1 MKIGKIL
8 AMAAVATV
16 FASCSNEE
24 ELANVGKSESNAIRF
39 AGISGLSDTR
49 TTPIGTHNLTST
61 NFDVMAFMSS
71 DNALF
76 MGGKHVTGASDHGV
90 KIVYKTSAWD
100 YDDPD
105 KVAYWPTSG
114 DVDFYA
120 VSPAMTDDLFH
131 HGFAYDMTSAAKTI
145 TYATVDEYNSE
156 GTNHDVMYAVT
167 KDRNKENNGTMP
179 VQMNFKHI
187 LSQVVFK
194 AKTTSS
200 ILEVDV
206 ENVKIHNFVHSGKFT
221 LPAGEPA
228 MSDWKPSPAAKGAY
242 TVKLN
247 AANVKT
253 NNAVV
258 NLSDMNSPMML
269 IPQKLTKW
277 STYSAGAAVSKLEA
291 DNAIECYLEI
301 SMKLKQNVSARLL
314 NIKRYMFHS
323 TMPQDGNRASVTSTP
338 LFSEVVMTTMESRS
352 FRQLRLMLQQRI
364 GQTPALVLMLMLIS
378 NKRRRQSIKKG
389 LCRN

>member
-1 MKIGKIL
+1 MKFGKIL
-8 AMAAVATV
+8 AVAVVATV

-76 MGGKHVTGASDHGV
+76 MGGKHVSGASDHGV

-120 VSPAMTDDLFH
+120 VSPAITDDLVLQ
-131 HGFAYDMTSAAKTI
+131 GFAYDMTSAAKTI
-145 TYATVDEYNSE
+145 SYTTVDEYNSK

-167 KDRNKENNGTMP
+167 KGRNKKNNGTMP

-206 ENVKIHNFVHSGKFT
+206 ENVKIHNFVLSGKFT
-221 LPAGEPA
+221 LPAREPA
-228 MSDWKPSPAAKGAY
+228 MSDWTSPVAAGAY

-253 NNAVV
+253 KNAVV
-258 NLSDMNSPMML
+258 ELSDMNSPLIM

-277 STYSAGAAVSKLEA
+277 STYSAGTAVSIHEA
-291 DNAIECYLEI
+291 DNAIESYLEI
-301 SMKLKQNVSARLL
+301 SMKLKQNDSYLIGSAAEYKTVYVPFDNATGWEPGKRYIYTLIFGGGYDDQGEPIL
-314 NIKRYMFHS
+314 SPIKFEAATTNWVDAAGTDVNIK
-323 TMPQDGNRASVTSTP
+323 
-338 LFSEVVMTTMESRS
+338 
-352 FRQLRLMLQQRI
+352 
-364 GQTPALVLMLMLIS
+364 
-378 NKRRRQSIKKG
+378 
-389 LCRN
+389 

>member
-8 AMAAVATV
+8 AVAAVATV

-49 TTPIGTHNLTST
+49 TTPIDTQNLTST

-76 MGGKHVTGASDHGV
+76 MGGKHVSGLSDHGV

-105 KVAYWPTSG
+105 KVAYWPTAG

-120 VSPAMTDDLFH
+120 VSPAITDDLVQRS
-131 HGFAYDMTSAAKTI
+131 FAYDMTSDAKTI
-145 TYATVDEYNSE
+145 TYATVDEYNST

-167 KDRNKENNGTMP
+167 KGRNKGNNGKTP

-206 ENVKIHNFVHSGKFT
+206 ESVKIHNFVHGGTFT

-228 MSDWKPSPAAKGAY
+228 MSNWSLSPVAEGAY

-253 NNAVV
+253 NNAAV
-258 NLSDMNSPMML
+258 NLSDMDSPLMM

-277 STYSAGAAVSKLEA
+277 STYSAGTAVPKIEA
-291 DNAIECYLEI
+291 DGKKECYLEI
-301 SMKLKQNVSARLL
+301 SMKLKQNDSYLIGSATGYKTVYVPFD
-314 NIKRYMFHS
+314 NATGWEPGKRYIYTLIFGGGYDDHGEPILS
-323 TMPQDGNRASVTSTP
+323 PITFNAATADWVDASAGADVNVN
-338 LFSEVVMTTMESRS
+338 F
-352 FRQLRLMLQQRI
+352 
-364 GQTPALVLMLMLIS
+364 
-378 NKRRRQSIKKG
+378 
-389 LCRN
+389 

>member
-1 MKIGKIL
+1 MKFGKIL
-8 AMAAVATV
+8 AVAVVATV

-49 TTPIGTHNLTST
+49 ATPINTANLTTT
-61 NFDVMAFMSS
+61 NFEVMAFMSAG
-71 DNALF
+71 NALF
-76 MGGKHVTGASDHGV
+76 MGGKHELGHSDQGV

-105 KVAYWPTSG
+105 KVAYWPTAG

-120 VSPAMTDDLFH
+120 VSPAITDDLVRQ
-131 HGFAYDMTSAAKTI
+131 GFAYDMTSTAKTI
-145 TYATVDEYNSE
+145 SYTTVDEYNSK

-167 KDRNKENNGTMP
+167 KGRNKENNGTMP

-206 ENVKIHNFVHSGKFT
+206 ENVKIHNFVLSGKFT
-221 LPAGEPA
+221 LPAREPA
-228 MSDWKPSPAAKGAY
+228 MSDWKLSPAAKGAY

-253 NNAVV
+253 KNAVV
-258 NLSDMNSPMML
+258 ELSDMNSPLIM
-269 IPQKLTKW
+269 IPQMLTKW
-277 STYSAGAAVSKLEA
+277 STSTGAAVSIHEA
-291 DNAIECYLEI
+291 DNAIESYLEI
-301 SMKLKQNVSARLL
+301 SMKLKQNDSYLIGSAAEYKTVYVPFD
-314 NIKRYMFHS
+314 NATGWEPGKRYIYTLIFGGGYDDQGEPILS
-323 TMPQDGNRASVTSTP
+323 PITFNAATADWVDASAGADVN
-338 LFSEVVMTTMESRS
+338 F
-352 FRQLRLMLQQRI
+352 
-364 GQTPALVLMLMLIS
+364 
-378 NKRRRQSIKKG
+378 
-389 LCRN
+389 

>member
-1 MKIGKIL
+1 MKFGKIL
-8 AMAAVATV
+8 AVAVVATV

-76 MGGKHVTGASDHGV
+76 MGGKHVPGASDHGV

-120 VSPAMTDDLFH
+120 VSPAITDDLVYQQ
-131 HGFAYDMTSAAKTI
+131 GFAYDMTSAAKTI
-145 TYATVDEYNSE
+145 SYTTVDEYDSE

-167 KDRNKENNGTMP
+167 KGCNKENNGTKP

-206 ENVKIHNFVHSGKFT
+206 ENVKIHNFVLSGKFT

-228 MSDWKPSPAAKGAY
+228 MSDWKLSPAAKGAY

-253 NNAVV
+253 KNAVV
-258 NLSDMNSPMML
+258 ELSDMNSPLIM

-277 STYSAGAAVSKLEA
+277 STSTGAAVSIHEA
-291 DNAIECYLEI
+291 ENAKECYLEI
-301 SMKLKQNVSARLL
+301 SMKLKQNDSYLIGSAAEYKTVYVPFD
-314 NIKRYMFHS
+314 NATGWEPGKRYIYTLIFGGGYDDQGEPILS
-323 TMPQDGNRASVTSTP
+323 PITFNAATADWVDASAGADVN
-338 LFSEVVMTTMESRS
+338 F
-352 FRQLRLMLQQRI
+352 
-364 GQTPALVLMLMLIS
+364 
-378 NKRRRQSIKKG
+378 
-389 LCRN
+389 

>member
-1 MKIGKIL
+1 MKFGKIL
-8 AMAAVATV
+8 AVAVVATV

-76 MGGKHVTGASDHGV
+76 MGGKHEAGHSDQGV
-90 KIVYKTSAWD
+90 KIVYKTSAWN
-100 YDDPD
+100 YEDPD

-120 VSPAMTDDLFH
+120 VSPAITNDLVLNHYF
-131 HGFAYDMTSAAKTI
+131 GYDMTSAAKTI
-145 TYATVDEYNSE
+145 SYTTVDEYDSK

-167 KDRNKENNGTMP
+167 KGRNKKNNGTMP

-228 MSDWKPSPAAKGAY
+228 MSDWKLSPAAKGAY

-253 NNAVV
+253 KNAVV
-258 NLSDMNSPMML
+258 NLSDMNSPLML

-277 STYSAGAAVSKLEA
+277 STYSAGRAVSILEA
-291 DNAIECYLEI
+291 GKAKECYLEI
-301 SMKLKQNVSARLL
+301 SMKLKQNDSYLIGSAAEYKTVYVPFD
-314 NIKRYMFHS
+314 NPTGWEPGKRYIYTLIFGGGYDDQGEPILS
-323 TMPQDGNRASVTSTP
+323 PITFNAATADWVDASAGADVN
-338 LFSEVVMTTMESRS
+338 F
-352 FRQLRLMLQQRI
+352 
-364 GQTPALVLMLMLIS
+364 
-378 NKRRRQSIKKG
+378 
-389 LCRN
+389 

>member
-8 AMAAVATV
+8 AVAAVATV

-49 TTPIGTHNLTST
+49 TTPIGTTNLTT
-61 NFDVMAFMSS
+61 TDFDVMAFMSS

-76 MGGKHVTGASDHGV
+76 MGGKHESGVSDHGV

-100 YDDPD
+100 YADPD
-105 KVAYWPTSG
+105 QMAYWPTEG

-120 VSPAMTDDLFH
+120 VSPAISNDLVLDN
-131 HGFAYDMTSAAKTI
+131 GFAYDMTSVAKTI
-145 TYATVDEYNSE
+145 SYRMVDEYNTT
-156 GTNHDVMYAVT
+156 GTNHDVMYAVA
-167 KDRNKENNGTMP
+167 KGRNKVNNGTNA

-194 AKTTSS
+194 AKTASS

-206 ENVKIHNFVHSGKFT
+206 ENVKIHNFVQSGVFT

-228 MSDWKPSPAAKGAY
+228 EKEPTMSNWSTSPDEAVFTA

-258 NLSDMNSPMML
+258 ELSDMNSPLMM
-269 IPQKLTKW
+269 IPQQLKKW
-277 STYSAGAAVSKLEA
+277 STYSAGAAVSKHVA
-291 DNAIECYLEI
+291 DTKKECYLEI
-301 SMKLKQNVSARLL
+301 SMKLKQNDSYLIGSATEYKTVYVPFDNGKGWEPGKRYIYTLIFGGGYDDQGEPIL
-314 NIKRYMFHS
+314 SPITFDAATTNWVDAAGTDVNIK
-323 TMPQDGNRASVTSTP
+323 
-338 LFSEVVMTTMESRS
+338 
-352 FRQLRLMLQQRI
+352 
-364 GQTPALVLMLMLIS
+364 
-378 NKRRRQSIKKG
+378 
-389 LCRN
+389 

>member
-1 MKIGKIL
+1 MKFGKIL
-8 AMAAVATV
+8 AVAVVATV

-49 TTPIGTHNLTST
+49 TTPIDIHNLTST

-76 MGGKHVTGASDHGV
+76 MGGKHVSGVSDHGV
-90 KIVYKTSAWD
+90 KIVHKTSAWD
-100 YDDPD
+100 YDDLD

-120 VSPAMTDDLFH
+120 VSPAITDDLVLQ
-131 HGFAYDMTSAAKTI
+131 GFAYDMTSAAKTI
-145 TYATVDEYNSE
+145 SYSTVDEYNSK

-167 KDRNKENNGTMP
+167 KGRNKKNNGTMP

-206 ENVKIHNFVHSGKFT
+206 ENVKIHNFVHSGTFT

-228 MSDWKPSPAAKGAY
+228 MSDWKLSPAAKGAY

-253 NNAVV
+253 KNAVV
-258 NLSDMNSPMML
+258 NLSDMNSPLML

-277 STYSAGAAVSKLEA
+277 STYSAVTAVSILEA
-291 DNAIECYLEI
+291 DKAKECYLEI
-301 SMKLKQNVSARLL
+301 SMKLKQNDSYLIGSAAEYKTVYVPFD
-314 NIKRYMFHS
+314 NATGWEPGKRYIYTLIFGGGYDDQGEPILS
-323 TMPQDGNRASVTSTP
+323 PITFDAATADWADASADVN
-338 LFSEVVMTTMESRS
+338 F
-352 FRQLRLMLQQRI
+352 
-364 GQTPALVLMLMLIS
+364 
-378 NKRRRQSIKKG
+378 
-389 LCRN
+389 

>member
-8 AMAAVATV
+8 AVAAVATV

-76 MGGKHVTGASDHGV
+76 MGGKHVSGASDHGV
-90 KIVYKTSAWD
+90 KIVYNTSAWD
-100 YDDPD
+100 YDDKD

-145 TYATVDEYNSE
+145 SYTTVDEYNSP

-167 KDRNKENNGTMP
+167 KGRNKENNGTMP

-206 ENVKIHNFVHSGKFT
+206 KSVKINNFVHGGTFT
-221 LPAGEPA
+221 LPAGEGEPA
-228 MSDWKPSPAAKGAY
+228 MSNWSLSPAAKGAY

-291 DNAIECYLEI
+291 DNAKECYLEI
-301 SMKLKQNVSARLL
+301 SMKLKQNDSYLIGSATEYKTVYVPFD
-314 NIKRYMFHS
+314 NATGWEPGKRYIYTLIFGGGYDDQGEPILS
-323 TMPQDGNRASVTSTP
+323 PITFDAATVDWADASADVDVK
-338 LFSEVVMTTMESRS
+338 F
-352 FRQLRLMLQQRI
+352 
-364 GQTPALVLMLMLIS
+364 
-378 NKRRRQSIKKG
+378 
-389 LCRN
+389 

>member
-1 MKIGKIL
+1 MKFGKIL
-8 AMAAVATV
+8 AVAVVATV

-76 MGGKHVTGASDHGV
+76 MGGKHEAGHSDQGV

-100 YDDPD
+100 YDDKD
-105 KVAYWPTSG
+105 KMAYWPTVG

-120 VSPAMTDDLFH
+120 VSPAITDDLVLQ
-131 HGFAYDMTSAAKTI
+131 GFVYDMTSAAKTI
-145 TYATVDEYNSE
+145 SYSTVDEYNSK

-167 KDRNKENNGTMP
+167 KGRNKKNNGTMP

-206 ENVKIHNFVHSGKFT
+206 ENVKIHNFVLSGTFT

-228 MSDWKPSPAAKGAY
+228 MSDWKLSPAAKGAY

-253 NNAVV
+253 KNAVV
-258 NLSDMNSPMML
+258 NLSDMNSPLML

-277 STYSAGAAVSKLEA
+277 STYSAGTAVSILEA
-291 DNAIECYLEI
+291 DKAKECYLEI
-301 SMKLKQNVSARLL
+301 SMKLKQNDSYLIGSATEYKTVYVPFD
-314 NIKRYMFHS
+314 NATGWEPGKRYIY
-323 TMPQDGNRASVTSTP
+323 T
-338 LFSEVVMTTMESRS
+338 
-352 FRQLRLMLQQRI
+352 
-364 GQTPALVLMLMLIS
+364 LIFGGGYDDHGKPILS
-378 NKRRRQSIKKG
+378 PITFDAATVDWADANAG
-389 LCRN
+389 ADVNVNF

>member
-8 AMAAVATV
+8 AVAAVATV

-49 TTPIGTHNLTST
+49 TTPIGTTNLTST

-71 DNALF
+71 DNTLF
-76 MGGKHVTGASDHGV
+76 MGGKHVTGVSDHGV
-90 KIVYKTSAWD
+90 KIVYNTSAWD
-100 YDDPD
+100 YADKD
-105 KVAYWPTSG
+105 KVAYWPTAG

-120 VSPAMTDDLFH
+120 VSPAITDDLVLQ
-131 HGFAYDMTSAAKTI
+131 GFAYDMTSAAKTI
-145 TYATVDEYNSE
+145 SYITVDEYNST

-167 KDRNKENNGTMP
+167 KGRNKENNGTMP

-206 ENVKIHNFVHSGKFT
+206 KSVKIHNFVHSGTFT
-221 LPAGEPA
+221 LPEGEPA
-228 MSDWKPSPAAKGAY
+228 MSNWSLSPVAEGAY
-242 TVKLN
+242 TVKL

-253 NNAVV
+253 SNAVV
-258 NLSDMNSPMML
+258 NLSDMNSPLMM

-277 STYSAGAAVSKLEA
+277 RTYSAGTAVSKLEA
-291 DNAIECYLEI
+291 NNAKECYLEI
-301 SMKLKQNVSARLL
+301 LMKLKQNDSYLIGSAAEYKTVYVPFD
-314 NIKRYMFHS
+314 NATGWEPGKRYIYTLIFGGGYDDQGEPILS
-323 TMPQDGNRASVTSTP
+323 PITFNAA
-338 LFSEVVMTTMESRS
+338 TTDWVDATGADVN
-352 FRQLRLMLQQRI
+352 L
-364 GQTPALVLMLMLIS
+364 
-378 NKRRRQSIKKG
+378 
-389 LCRN
+389 

>member
-8 AMAAVATV
+8 AVAAVATV

-49 TTPIGTHNLTST
+49 TTPIGTTNLTTT
-61 NFDVMAFMSS
+61 NFDVMAFMSA

-76 MGGKHVTGASDHGV
+76 MGGKHEAGHSDHGV

-100 YDDPD
+100 YADPD
-105 KVAYWPTSG
+105 QMAYWPTAG

-120 VSPAMTDDLFH
+120 VSPAMTDKLIYQ
-131 HGFAYDMTSAAKTI
+131 GFAYDMTSTLKTI
-145 TYATVDEYNSE
+145 TYATVDEYNTTSRE
-156 GTNHDVMYAVT
+156 TKTNHDVMYAVA
-167 KDRNKENNGTMP
+167 KGRNKANNGTSP
-179 VQMNFKHI
+179 VQMKFKHI

-206 ENVKIHNFVHSGKFT
+206 QSVKIHNFAVGGKFT
-221 LPAGEPA
+221 LPEEDPK
-228 MSDWKPSPAAKGAY
+228 MSDWTLSPLMGAY

-253 NNAVV
+253 NDAVV
-258 NLSDMNSPMML
+258 DLSDMNSPMMM
-269 IPQKLTKW
+269 IPQQLTKW
-277 STYSAGAAVSKLEA
+277 STYSAGTAVPKHEA
-291 DNAIECYLEI
+291 DTKKECYLEI
-301 SMKLKQNVSARLL
+301 SMKLKQNDSYLIGSAAEYKTVYVPFDNATGWEPGKRYIYTLIFGGGYDDQGEPIL
-314 NIKRYMFHS
+314 SPITFNAATADWVDAAGTDVNIK
-323 TMPQDGNRASVTSTP
+323 
-338 LFSEVVMTTMESRS
+338 
-352 FRQLRLMLQQRI
+352 
-364 GQTPALVLMLMLIS
+364 
-378 NKRRRQSIKKG
+378 
-389 LCRN
+389 

>member
-8 AMAAVATV
+8 AVAAVATV

-39 AGISGLSDTR
+39 AGVSGLSDTR

-76 MGGKHVTGASDHGV
+76 MGGKHELGHSDQGV
-90 KIVYKTSAWD
+90 KIVYNTSAWD
-100 YDDPD
+100 YAD
-105 KVAYWPTSG
+105 KDQQAYWPTAG

-120 VSPAMTDDLFH
+120 VSPAMMNDLIPYF
-131 HGFAYDMTSAAKTI
+131 GYDMTSAAKTI
-145 TYATVDEYNSE
+145 IYTTFDEYGSSRSTIANQ
-156 GTNHDVMYAVT
+156 DVMYAVA
-167 KDRNKENNGTMP
+167 KGRNKVNNGATA

-206 ENVKIHNFVHSGKFT
+206 ENVKIHNFVHGGTFT
-221 LPAGEPA
+221 LPEGEPA
-228 MSDWKPSPAAKGAY
+228 MSDWSPSPVAEGAY

-277 STYSAGAAVSKLEA
+277 STYSAGTAVSKRDA
-291 DNAIECYLEI
+291 DIKKECYLEI
-301 SMKLKQNVSARLL
+301 LMKLKQNDSYLIGSAAAYTTVYVPFD
-314 NIKRYMFHS
+314 NATGWEPGKRYIYTLIFGGGYDDQGEPILS
-323 TMPQDGNRASVTSTP
+323 PITFDAATVDWADASADVDVK
-338 LFSEVVMTTMESRS
+338 F
-352 FRQLRLMLQQRI
+352 
-364 GQTPALVLMLMLIS
+364 
-378 NKRRRQSIKKG
+378 
-389 LCRN
+389 

>member
-1 MKIGKIL
+1 MKFGKIL
-8 AMAAVATV
+8 AVAVVATV

-39 AGISGLSDTR
+39 VGISGLSDTR

-76 MGGKHVTGASDHGV
+76 MGGKHVSGASDHGV

-120 VSPAMTDDLFH
+120 VSPAITDDLVLQ
-131 HGFAYDMTSAAKTI
+131 GFAYDMTSAAKTI
-145 TYATVDEYNSE
+145 SYTTVDEYNSK

-167 KDRNKENNGTMP
+167 KGRNKENNGIMP

-206 ENVKIHNFVHSGKFT
+206 KSVKIHNFVLSGTFT

-228 MSDWKPSPAAKGAY
+228 MSDWKLSPAAKGAY

-253 NNAVV
+253 KNAVV
-258 NLSDMNSPMML
+258 ELSDMNSPLIM

-277 STYSAGAAVSKLEA
+277 STSTGAAVSIHEA
-291 DNAIECYLEI
+291 DNAIESYLEI
-301 SMKLKQNVSARLL
+301 SMKLKQNDSYLIGSATEYKTVYVPFD
-314 NIKRYMFHS
+314 NATGWEPGKRYIYTLIFGGGYDDQGEPILS
-323 TMPQDGNRASVTSTP
+323 PITFNAATADWVDASAGADVN
-338 LFSEVVMTTMESRS
+338 F
-352 FRQLRLMLQQRI
+352 
-364 GQTPALVLMLMLIS
+364 
-378 NKRRRQSIKKG
+378 
-389 LCRN
+389 

>member
-1 MKIGKIL
+1 MKFGKIL
-8 AMAAVATV
+8 AVAVVATV

-49 TTPIGTHNLTST
+49 TTPIDTHNLTST

-71 DNALF
+71 DNTLF
-76 MGGKHVTGASDHGV
+76 MGGKHVSGVSDHGV

-100 YDDPD
+100 YDDKD
-105 KVAYWPTSG
+105 KMAYWPTVG

-120 VSPAMTDDLFH
+120 VSPAITDDLVLQ
-131 HGFAYDMTSAAKTI
+131 GFVYDMTSAAKTI
-145 TYATVDEYNSE
+145 SYSTVDEYNSK

-167 KDRNKENNGTMP
+167 KGRNKKNNGTMP

-206 ENVKIHNFVHSGKFT
+206 ENVKIHNFVHSGTFT

-228 MSDWKPSPAAKGAY
+228 MSDWKLSPAAKGAY

-253 NNAVV
+253 KNAVV
-258 NLSDMNSPMML
+258 NLSDMNSPLML

-277 STYSAGAAVSKLEA
+277 STYSAGTAVSILEA
-291 DNAIECYLEI
+291 DKAKKCYLEI
-301 SMKLKQNVSARLL
+301 SMKLKQNDSYLIGSAAEYKTVYVPFD
-314 NIKRYMFHS
+314 NATGWEPGKRYIYTLIFGGGYDDQGEPILS
-323 TMPQDGNRASVTSTP
+323 PITFYAATADWADASADVN
-338 LFSEVVMTTMESRS
+338 F
-352 FRQLRLMLQQRI
+352 
-364 GQTPALVLMLMLIS
+364 
-378 NKRRRQSIKKG
+378 
-389 LCRN
+389 

>member
-8 AMAAVATV
+8 AVAAVATV

-49 TTPIGTHNLTST
+49 TTPIGTTNLTST
-61 NFDVMAFMSS
+61 NFDVMAFMSA

-76 MGGKHVTGASDHGV
+76 MGGKHEAGHSDHGV
-90 KIVYKTSAWD
+90 KIVYNTGWNYA
-100 YDDPD
+100 D
-105 KVAYWPTSG
+105 KDQQAYWPTTG

-120 VSPAMTDDLFH
+120 VSPAFTDELVYYS
-131 HGFAYDMTSAAKTI
+131 FAYDMTSDAKTI
-145 TYATVDEYNSE
+145 TYATADEYKT
-156 GTNHDVMYAVT
+156 GATNHDVMYAVA
-167 KDRNKENNGTMP
+167 KGRNKANNGTTP
-179 VQMNFKHI
+179 VQMKFKHI

-206 ENVKIHNFVHSGKFT
+206 QSVKIHNFAVGGKFT
-221 LPAGEPA
+221 LPEGEPA
-228 MSDWKPSPAAKGAY
+228 MSDWTLSPVAAGAY

-253 NNAVV
+253 KNAVV
-258 NLSDMNSPMML
+258 ELSDMNSPLIM

-277 STYSAGAAVSKLEA
+277 STSTGAAVSKLDA
-291 DNAIECYLEI
+291 DNAKECYLEI
-301 SMKLKQNVSARLL
+301 SMKLKQNDSYLIGSAAKYKTVYVPFD
-314 NIKRYMFHS
+314 NGEDGWQPGKRYIYTLIFGGGYDDQGEPMLSPITF
-323 TMPQDGNRASVTSTP
+323 DAA
-338 LFSEVVMTTMESRS
+338 TTNWVDANAGTDVN
-352 FRQLRLMLQQRI
+352 F
-364 GQTPALVLMLMLIS
+364 
-378 NKRRRQSIKKG
+378 
-389 LCRN
+389 

>member
-8 AMAAVATV
+8 AVAAVATV

-39 AGISGLSDTR
+39 AGVSGLSDTR
-49 TTPIGTHNLTST
+49 TTPIGTLNLTST

-76 MGGKHVTGASDHGV
+76 MGGKHVAGASDHGV

-105 KVAYWPTSG
+105 NVAYWPTSG
-114 DVDFYA
+114 NVDFYA
-120 VSPAMTDDLFH
+120 VSPAITDDLVH
-131 HGFAYDMTSAAKTI
+131 RFAYDMTSAAKTI
-145 TYATVDEYNSE
+145 TYATVDEYNSP

-167 KDRNKENNGTMP
+167 KGRNKENNGTMA

-206 ENVKIHNFVHSGKFT
+206 QSVKIHNFAVGGKFT
-221 LPAGEPA
+221 LPEEDPK
-228 MSDWKPSPAAKGAY
+228 MSDWTLSPLMGAY

-253 NNAVV
+253 NDAVV
-258 NLSDMNSPMML
+258 DLSDMNSPMMM
-269 IPQKLTKW
+269 IPQQLTKW
-277 STYSAGAAVSKLEA
+277 STYSAGTAVPKIEA
-291 DNAIECYLEI
+291 DGKKECYLEI
-301 SMKLKQNVSARLL
+301 SMKLKQNDSYLIGSAAEYKTVYVPFDNATGWEPGKRYIYTLIFGGGYDDQGEPIL
-314 NIKRYMFHS
+314 SPITFNAATADWVDAAGTDVNIK
-323 TMPQDGNRASVTSTP
+323 
-338 LFSEVVMTTMESRS
+338 
-352 FRQLRLMLQQRI
+352 
-364 GQTPALVLMLMLIS
+364 
-378 NKRRRQSIKKG
+378 
-389 LCRN
+389 

>member
-1 MKIGKIL
+1 MKFGKIL
-8 AMAAVATV
+8 AVAVVATV

-71 DNALF
+71 DNNALF
-76 MGGKHVTGASDHGV
+76 MGGKHVSGVSDHGV
-90 KIVYKTSAWD
+90 KIVYNTSAWN
-100 YDDPD
+100 YDDKD
-105 KVAYWPTSG
+105 KMAYWPTVG

-120 VSPAMTDDLFH
+120 VSPAITDDLVLQ
-131 HGFAYDMTSAAKTI
+131 GFVYDMTSAAKTI
-145 TYATVDEYNSE
+145 SYSTVDEYNSK

-167 KDRNKENNGTMP
+167 KGRNKKNNGTMP
-179 VQMNFKHI
+179 VQMKFKHI

-206 ENVKIHNFVHSGKFT
+206 ENVKIHNFVHSGTFT

-228 MSDWKPSPAAKGAY
+228 MSDWKLSPAAKGAY

-253 NNAVV
+253 KNAVV
-258 NLSDMNSPMML
+258 NLSDMNSPLML

-277 STYSAGAAVSKLEA
+277 STYSAVSILEA
-291 DNAIECYLEI
+291 DKEKECYLEI
-301 SMKLKQNVSARLL
+301 SMKLKQNDSYLIGSAAEYKTVYVPFD
-314 NIKRYMFHS
+314 NATGWEPGKRYIYTLIFGGGYDDQGEPILS
-323 TMPQDGNRASVTSTP
+323 PITFDAATADWADASADVN
-338 LFSEVVMTTMESRS
+338 F
-352 FRQLRLMLQQRI
+352 
-364 GQTPALVLMLMLIS
+364 
-378 NKRRRQSIKKG
+378 
-389 LCRN
+389 

>member
-49 TTPIGTHNLTST
+49 TTPIGTQNLIST

-76 MGGKHVTGASDHGV
+76 MGGKHEAGHSDQGV
-90 KIVYKTSAWD
+90 KIVYNTTAWD

-120 VSPAMTDDLFH
+120 VSPAITNDLVLNHYF
-131 HGFAYDMTSAAKTI
+131 GYDMTSAAKTI
-145 TYATVDEYNSE
+145 SYTTVDEYDSE

-167 KDRNKENNGTMP
+167 KGCNKENNGTMP
-179 VQMNFKHI
+179 VQMYFKHI

-206 ENVKIHNFVHSGKFT
+206 ENVKIHNFVHSGTFT

-228 MSDWKPSPAAKGAY
+228 MSDWKLSPAAKGAY

-253 NNAVV
+253 KNAVV
-258 NLSDMNSPMML
+258 NLSDMNSPLIM

-277 STYSAGAAVSKLEA
+277 STYSARTAVSIPEA
-291 DNAIECYLEI
+291 DNAIESYLEI
-301 SMKLKQNVSARLL
+301 SMKLKQNDSYLIGSATEYKTVYVPFD
-314 NIKRYMFHS
+314 NATGWEPGKRYIYTLIFGGGYDDQGEPILS
-323 TMPQDGNRASVTSTP
+323 PITFNAATADWVDASAGADVN
-338 LFSEVVMTTMESRS
+338 F
-352 FRQLRLMLQQRI
+352 
-364 GQTPALVLMLMLIS
+364 
-378 NKRRRQSIKKG
+378 
-389 LCRN
+389 

>member
-8 AMAAVATV
+8 AVAAVAIV

-49 TTPIGTHNLTST
+49 TTPINTTNLTTT
-61 NFDVMAFMSS
+61 NFDVMAFMSA

-76 MGGKHVTGASDHGV
+76 MGGKHELGHSDQGV
-90 KIVYKTSAWD
+90 KIVYNTSAWD
-100 YDDPD
+100 YADPD
-105 KVAYWPTSG
+105 QMAYWPTAG

-120 VSPAMTDDLFH
+120 VSPAITDDLVH
-131 HGFAYDMTSAAKTI
+131 QGFKYDMTSTLKTI
-145 TYATVDEYNSE
+145 TYATVDEYNTTSRE
-156 GTNHDVMYAVT
+156 TKTNHDVMYAVA
-167 KDRNKENNGTMP
+167 KGLNKTNNGTTA

-206 ENVKIHNFVHSGKFT
+206 KSVKIHNFVHSGTFT

-228 MSDWKPSPAAKGAY
+228 MSNWSTSPDEAVSIA

-258 NLSDMNSPMML
+258 DLSDMASPLMM
-269 IPQKLTKW
+269 IPQQLKKW
-277 STYSAGAAVSKLEA
+277 STYSAGTAVSKADA
-291 DNAIECYLEI
+291 DNAKECYLEI
-301 SMKLKQNVSARLL
+301 SMKLKQNDSYLIGSAAEYKTVYVPFD
-314 NIKRYMFHS
+314 NGTGWEPGKRYIYTLIFGGGYDDQGEPILS
-323 TMPQDGNRASVTSTP
+323 PIKFEAATVDWANASAGADVN
-338 LFSEVVMTTMESRS
+338 F
-352 FRQLRLMLQQRI
+352 
-364 GQTPALVLMLMLIS
+364 
-378 NKRRRQSIKKG
+378 
-389 LCRN
+389 

>member
-8 AMAAVATV
+8 AVAAVATV

-49 TTPIGTHNLTST
+49 TTPIGTTNLTT
-61 NFDVMAFMSS
+61 TDFDVMAFMSS

-76 MGGKHVTGASDHGV
+76 MGGKHVSGVSDHGV

-100 YDDPD
+100 YADPD
-105 KVAYWPTSG
+105 QMAYWPTEG

-120 VSPAMTDDLFH
+120 VSPAISNDLVLDN
-131 HGFAYDMTSAAKTI
+131 GFAYDMTSVAKTI
-145 TYATVDEYNSE
+145 SYRMVDEYNTT
-156 GTNHDVMYAVT
+156 GTNHDVMYAVA
-167 KDRNKENNGTMP
+167 KGRNKVNNGTNA

-194 AKTTSS
+194 AKTASS

-206 ENVKIHNFVHSGKFT
+206 ENVKIHNFAQSGVFT

-228 MSDWKPSPAAKGAY
+228 EKEPTMSNWSTSPDEAVFTA

-258 NLSDMNSPMML
+258 ELSDMNSPLMM
-269 IPQKLTKW
+269 IPQELTKW
-277 STYSAGAAVSKLEA
+277 STSTGAAVSKHVA
-291 DNAIECYLEI
+291 DTKKECYLEI
-301 SMKLKQNVSARLL
+301 SMKLKQNDSYLIGSATEYKTVYVPFD
-314 NIKRYMFHS
+314 NGKGWEPGKRYIYTLIFGGGYDDQGEQILS
-323 TMPQDGNRASVTSTP
+323 PIKFEAATVDWANASAGADVN
-338 LFSEVVMTTMESRS
+338 F
-352 FRQLRLMLQQRI
+352 
-364 GQTPALVLMLMLIS
+364 
-378 NKRRRQSIKKG
+378 
-389 LCRN
+389 

>member
-8 AMAAVATV
+8 AVAAVATV

-49 TTPIGTHNLTST
+49 TTPIGTTNLTST

-71 DNALF
+71 DNTLF
-76 MGGKHVTGASDHGV
+76 MGGKHVTGVSDHGV
-90 KIVYKTSAWD
+90 KIVYNTSAWD
-100 YDDPD
+100 YADKD
-105 KVAYWPTSG
+105 KVAYWPTAG

-120 VSPAMTDDLFH
+120 VSPAITDDLVLQ
-131 HGFAYDMTSAAKTI
+131 GFAYDMTSAAKTI
-145 TYATVDEYNSE
+145 SYTTVDEYNST

-167 KDRNKENNGTMP
+167 KGRNKENNGTMP

-206 ENVKIHNFVHSGKFT
+206 KSVKIHNFVYSGTFT
-221 LPAGEPA
+221 LPEGEPA
-228 MSDWKPSPAAKGAY
+228 MSNWSLSPVAEGAY
-242 TVKLN
+242 TVKL

-253 NNAVV
+253 SNAVV
-258 NLSDMNSPMML
+258 NLSDMNSPLMM

-277 STYSAGAAVSKLEA
+277 RTYSAGTAVSKLEA
-291 DNAIECYLEI
+291 DNAKECYLEI
-301 SMKLKQNVSARLL
+301 LMKLKQNDSYLIGSAAEYKTVYVPFD
-314 NIKRYMFHS
+314 NATGWEPGKRYIYTLIFGGGYDDQGEPILS
-323 TMPQDGNRASVTSTP
+323 PITFNAA
-338 LFSEVVMTTMESRS
+338 TTDWVDATGADVN
-352 FRQLRLMLQQRI
+352 L
-364 GQTPALVLMLMLIS
+364 
-378 NKRRRQSIKKG
+378 
-389 LCRN
+389 

>member
-1 MKIGKIL
+1 MKFGKIL
-8 AMAAVATV
+8 AVAVVATV

-76 MGGKHVTGASDHGV
+76 MGGKHEAGHSDQGV
-90 KIVYKTSAWD
+90 KIVYNTTAWD

-120 VSPAMTDDLFH
+120 VSPAITNDLVLNHYF
-131 HGFAYDMTSAAKTI
+131 GYDMTSAAKTI
-145 TYATVDEYNSE
+145 SYTTVDEYNSK

-167 KDRNKENNGTMP
+167 KGRNKENNGTMP

-206 ENVKIHNFVHSGKFT
+206 ENVKIHNFVLSGKFT
-221 LPAGEPA
+221 LPAEEPA
-228 MSDWKPSPAAKGAY
+228 MSDWELSPAAKGAY

-253 NNAVV
+253 KNAVV

-277 STYSAGAAVSKLEA
+277 STYSAGTAGTAVSIPEA
-291 DNAIECYLEI
+291 DNAIESYLEI
-301 SMKLKQNVSARLL
+301 SMKLKQNDSYLIGSATEYKTVYVPFD
-314 NIKRYMFHS
+314 NATGWEPGKRYIY
-323 TMPQDGNRASVTSTP
+323 T
-338 LFSEVVMTTMESRS
+338 
-352 FRQLRLMLQQRI
+352 
-364 GQTPALVLMLMLIS
+364 LIFGGGYDDHGEPILS
-378 NKRRRQSIKKG
+378 PITFDAATVDWADANAG
-389 LCRN
+389 ADVNVNF

>member
-1 MKIGKIL
+1 MKFGKIL
-8 AMAAVATV
+8 AVAVVATV

-71 DNALF
+71 DNTLF
-76 MGGKHVTGASDHGV
+76 MGGKHVSGVSDHGV

-100 YDDPD
+100 YDDKD
-105 KVAYWPTSG
+105 KMAYWPTVG

-120 VSPAMTDDLFH
+120 VSPAITDDLVLQ
-131 HGFAYDMTSAAKTI
+131 GFVYDMTSAAKTI
-145 TYATVDEYNSE
+145 SYTTVDEYNSK

-167 KDRNKENNGTMP
+167 KGRNKKNHGTMP

-206 ENVKIHNFVHSGKFT
+206 ENVKIHNFVHSGTFT

-228 MSDWKPSPAAKGAY
+228 MSDWKLSPAAKGAY

-253 NNAVV
+253 KNAVV
-258 NLSDMNSPMML
+258 NLSDMNSPLML

-277 STYSAGAAVSKLEA
+277 STYSAGTAVSILEA
-291 DNAIECYLEI
+291 DKAKKCYLEI
-301 SMKLKQNVSARLL
+301 SMKLKQNDSYLIGSAAEYKTVYVPFD
-314 NIKRYMFHS
+314 NATTGWEPGKRYIY
-323 TMPQDGNRASVTSTP
+323 T
-338 LFSEVVMTTMESRS
+338 
-352 FRQLRLMLQQRI
+352 
-364 GQTPALVLMLMLIS
+364 LIFGGGYDDQGEPILS
-378 NKRRRQSIKKG
+378 PITFDAATVDWADANAG
-389 LCRN
+389 ADVNVNF

>member
-49 TTPIGTHNLTST
+49 TTPINTTNLTTT
-61 NFDVMAFMSS
+61 NFDVMAFMSA

-76 MGGKHVTGASDHGV
+76 MGGKHELGHSDQGV
-90 KIVYKTSAWD
+90 KIVYNTSAWD
-100 YDDPD
+100 YADPD
-105 KVAYWPTSG
+105 QMAYWPTAG

-120 VSPAMTDDLFH
+120 VSPAITDDLVH
-131 HGFAYDMTSAAKTI
+131 QGFKYDMTSTLKTI
-145 TYATVDEYNSE
+145 TYATVDEYNTTSRE
-156 GTNHDVMYAVT
+156 TKTNHDVMYAVA
-167 KDRNKENNGTMP
+167 KGLNKTNNGTTA

-206 ENVKIHNFVHSGKFT
+206 ENVKIHNFVHGGTFT
-221 LPAGEPA
+221 LPEEEPA
-228 MSDWKPSPAAKGAY
+228 MSNWSTSPDEAVSVA

-258 NLSDMNSPMML
+258 NLSDMNSPLMM
-269 IPQKLTKW
+269 IPQQLKKW
-277 STYSAGAAVSKLEA
+277 STYSAGAAVSVHEA
-291 DNAIECYLEI
+291 NTKKECYLEI
-301 SMKLKQNVSARLL
+301 SMKLKQNDSYLIGSASGYKTVYVPFDNATGWEPGKRYIYTLIFGGGYDDHGEPIL
-314 NIKRYMFHS
+314 SPITFDAATTNWVDAAGTDVNIK
-323 TMPQDGNRASVTSTP
+323 
-338 LFSEVVMTTMESRS
+338 
-352 FRQLRLMLQQRI
+352 
-364 GQTPALVLMLMLIS
+364 
-378 NKRRRQSIKKG
+378 
-389 LCRN
+389 

>member
-1 MKIGKIL
+1 MKFGKIL
-8 AMAAVATV
+8 AVAVVATV

-76 MGGKHVTGASDHGV
+76 MGGKHVSGVSDHGV
-90 KIVYKTSAWD
+90 KIVYNTSAWD
-100 YDDPD
+100 YDDKD
-105 KVAYWPTSG
+105 KMAYWPTVG

-120 VSPAMTDDLFH
+120 VSPAITDDLVLQ
-131 HGFAYDMTSAAKTI
+131 GFVYDMTSAAKTI
-145 TYATVDEYNSE
+145 SYSTVDEYNSK

-167 KDRNKENNGTMP
+167 KGRNKKNNGTMP

-206 ENVKIHNFVHSGKFT
+206 ENVKIHNFVHSGTFT

-228 MSDWKPSPAAKGAY
+228 MSDWKLSPAAKGAY

-253 NNAVV
+253 KNAVV
-258 NLSDMNSPMML
+258 NLSDMNSPLML

-277 STYSAGAAVSKLEA
+277 STYSAAGTAVSIPEA
-291 DNAIECYLEI
+291 DKAKECYLEI
-301 SMKLKQNVSARLL
+301 SMKLKQNDSYLIGSAAEYKTVYVPFD
-314 NIKRYMFHS
+314 NATGWEPGKRYIYTLIFGGGYDDQGEPILS
-323 TMPQDGNRASVTSTP
+323 PITFDAATADWADASADVN
-338 LFSEVVMTTMESRS
+338 F
-352 FRQLRLMLQQRI
+352 
-364 GQTPALVLMLMLIS
+364 
-378 NKRRRQSIKKG
+378 
-389 LCRN
+389 

>member
-1 MKIGKIL
+1 MKFGKIL
-8 AMAAVATV
+8 AVAVVATV

-76 MGGKHVTGASDHGV
+76 MGGKHVSGVSDHGV

-105 KVAYWPTSG
+105 KVAYWPTVG

-120 VSPAMTDDLFH
+120 VSPAITDDIVFQ
-131 HGFAYDMTSAAKTI
+131 GFAYDMTSAAKTI
-145 TYATVDEYNSE
+145 SYTTVDEYNSK

-167 KDRNKENNGTMP
+167 NGCNKENNGTMP

-206 ENVKIHNFVHSGKFT
+206 ENVKIHNFVHSGTFT

-228 MSDWKPSPAAKGAY
+228 MSDWKLSPAAKGAY

-253 NNAVV
+253 KNAVV
-258 NLSDMNSPMML
+258 NLSDMNSPLIM
-269 IPQKLTKW
+269 IPQTLTKW
-277 STYSAGAAVSKLEA
+277 RTSTGAAVSIQEA
-291 DNAIECYLEI
+291 ENAKECYLEI
-301 SMKLKQNVSARLL
+301 SMKLKQNDSYLIGSATEYKTVYVPFDNATGWEPGKRYIYTLIFGGGYDDQGEPIL
-314 NIKRYMFHS
+314 SPITFDAATADWADAAGTDVNIK
-323 TMPQDGNRASVTSTP
+323 
-338 LFSEVVMTTMESRS
+338 
-352 FRQLRLMLQQRI
+352 
-364 GQTPALVLMLMLIS
+364 
-378 NKRRRQSIKKG
+378 
-389 LCRN
+389 

>member
-49 TTPIGTHNLTST
+49 TTPIGTTNLTTT
-61 NFDVMAFMSS
+61 NFEVMAFMSA

-76 MGGKHVTGASDHGV
+76 MGGKHELGHSDQGV
-90 KIVYKTSAWD
+90 KIVYNTGWN
-100 YDDPD
+100 YED
-105 KVAYWPTSG
+105 KSQQAYWPTTG

-120 VSPAMTDDLFH
+120 VSPAFTDELVYYS
-131 HGFAYDMTSAAKTI
+131 FAYDMTSDAKTI
-145 TYATVDEYNSE
+145 TYATADEYKT
-156 GTNHDVMYAVT
+156 GATNHDVMYAVA
-167 KDRNKENNGTMP
+167 KGRNKANNGTTP
-179 VQMNFKHI
+179 VQMKFKHI

-206 ENVKIHNFVHSGKFT
+206 ENVKIHNFVHGGTFT
-221 LPAGEPA
+221 LPEGEPA
-228 MSDWKPSPAAKGAY
+228 MSDWTLSPVAAGAY

-253 NNAVV
+253 KNAVV
-258 NLSDMNSPMML
+258 ELSDMNSPLIM

-277 STYSAGAAVSKLEA
+277 STSTGAAVSKLDA
-291 DNAIECYLEI
+291 DNAKECYLEI
-301 SMKLKQNVSARLL
+301 SMKLKQNDSYLIGSAAKYKTVYVPFDNGEDGWQPGKRYIYTLIFGGGYDDQGEPML
-314 NIKRYMFHS
+314 SPITFDAATTNWVDAAGTDVNIK
-323 TMPQDGNRASVTSTP
+323 
-338 LFSEVVMTTMESRS
+338 
-352 FRQLRLMLQQRI
+352 
-364 GQTPALVLMLMLIS
+364 
-378 NKRRRQSIKKG
+378 
-389 LCRN
+389 

>member
-1 MKIGKIL
+1 MKFGKIL
-8 AMAAVATV
+8 AVAVVATV

-76 MGGKHVTGASDHGV
+76 MGGKHVSGASDHGV

-120 VSPAMTDDLFH
+120 VSPAITGDLVLQ
-131 HGFAYDMTSAAKTI
+131 GFAYDMTSATKTI
-145 TYATVDEYNSE
+145 SYTTVDEYNSK

-167 KDRNKENNGTMP
+167 EGRNKKNNGTMP
-179 VQMNFKHI
+179 VQMYFKHI

-206 ENVKIHNFVHSGKFT
+206 ENVKIHNFVHSGTFT

-228 MSDWKPSPAAKGAY
+228 MSDWKLSPAAKGAY

-253 NNAVV
+253 KNAVV
-258 NLSDMNSPMML
+258 NLSDMNSPLML

-277 STYSAGAAVSKLEA
+277 SPAGTAVPILEA
-291 DNAIECYLEI
+291 DKAKACYLEI
-301 SMKLKQNVSARLL
+301 SMKLKQNDSYLIGSAAEYKTVYVPFD
-314 NIKRYMFHS
+314 NATGWEPGKRYIYTLIFGGGYDDQGEPILS
-323 TMPQDGNRASVTSTP
+323 PITFDAATADWADASADVN
-338 LFSEVVMTTMESRS
+338 F
-352 FRQLRLMLQQRI
+352 
-364 GQTPALVLMLMLIS
+364 
-378 NKRRRQSIKKG
+378 
-389 LCRN
+389 

>member
-8 AMAAVATV
+8 AVAAVATV

-61 NFDVMAFMSS
+61 NFDVMAFMNS

-76 MGGKHVTGASDHGV
+76 MGGKHVSGVSDHGV

-100 YDDPD
+100 YADPD

-120 VSPAMTDDLFH
+120 VSPAITDDLVLR
-131 HGFAYDMTSAAKTI
+131 FAYDMTSAAKTI
-145 TYATVDEYNSE
+145 TYTTVDEYGSTGTGT

-167 KDRNKENNGTMP
+167 KGRNKENNGAMA

-206 ENVKIHNFVHSGKFT
+206 DNIKIHNFVHGGTFT

-228 MSDWKPSPAAKGAY
+228 MSNWSLSGDAVGVC

-247 AANVKT
+247 AANVVTK
-253 NNAVV
+253 NDVV
-258 NLSDMNSPMML
+258 DLSDMNSPLMM

-277 STYSAGAAVSKLEA
+277 STSAGTAVSKHEA
-291 DNAIECYLEI
+291 DNANECYLEI
-301 SMKLKQNVSARLL
+301 AMKLKQNDSYLIGSAAAYTTVYVPFD
-314 NIKRYMFHS
+314 NATGWEPGKRYIYTLIFGGGYDDQGEPILS
-323 TMPQDGNRASVTSTP
+323 PITFDAATVDWADASADVDVK
-338 LFSEVVMTTMESRS
+338 F
-352 FRQLRLMLQQRI
+352 
-364 GQTPALVLMLMLIS
+364 
-378 NKRRRQSIKKG
+378 
-389 LCRN
+389 

>member
-8 AMAAVATV
+8 AVAAVATV

-39 AGISGLSDTR
+39 AGVSGLSDTR

-76 MGGKHVTGASDHGV
+76 MGGKHVSGVSDHGV

-120 VSPAMTDDLFH
+120 VSPAITDDLVH
-131 HGFAYDMTSAAKTI
+131 HGFAYDMTSTAKTI
-145 TYATVDEYNSE
+145 AYRTVDEYGSTE
-156 GTNHDVMYAVT
+156 TNHDVMYAVT
-167 KDRNKENNGTMP
+167 KGRNKGNNGAMA

-206 ENVKIHNFVHSGKFT
+206 KSVKINNFVHSGTFT
-221 LPAGEPA
+221 LPGGEPA
-228 MSDWKPSPAAKGAY
+228 KSGWSLSPVAAGAY

-247 AANVKT
+247 AANVVTK
-253 NNAVV
+253 NAVV

-277 STYSAGAAVSKLEA
+277 STYSAGAAVSKHEA
-291 DNAIECYLEI
+291 DNAKECYLEI
-301 SMKLKQNVSARLL
+301 AMKLKQNDSYLIGSAAAYTTVYVPFD
-314 NIKRYMFHS
+314 NATGWEPGKRYIYTLIFGGGYDDQGEPILS
-323 TMPQDGNRASVTSTP
+323 PITFDAATADWADAGADV
-338 LFSEVVMTTMESRS
+338 EVK
-352 FRQLRLMLQQRI
+352 F
-364 GQTPALVLMLMLIS
+364 
-378 NKRRRQSIKKG
+378 
-389 LCRN
+389 

>member
-49 TTPIGTHNLTST
+49 TTPIGTTNLTT
-61 NFDVMAFMSS
+61 TDFDVMAFMSA

-76 MGGKHVTGASDHGV
+76 MGGKHVSGVSDHGV

-100 YDDPD
+100 YADPD
-105 KVAYWPTSG
+105 QMAYWPTEG

-120 VSPAMTDDLFH
+120 VSPAISNDLVLDN
-131 HGFAYDMTSAAKTI
+131 GFAYDMTSVAKTI
-145 TYATVDEYNSE
+145 SYRMVDEYNIT
-156 GTNHDVMYAVT
+156 GTNHDVMYAVA
-167 KDRNKENNGTMP
+167 KGRNKTNNGTTA

-206 ENVKIHNFVHSGKFT
+206 EYVKIHNFAHSGDFV
-221 LPAGEPA
+221 LPEGEPKK
-228 MSDWKPSPAAKGAY
+228 SDWTPSPAIEGAY

-247 AANVKT
+247 GANVVTK
-253 NNAVV
+253 NSVV
-258 NLSDMNSPMML
+258 DLSDMASPLMM
-269 IPQKLTKW
+269 IPQELKKW
-277 STYSAGAAVSKLEA
+277 STYSDGTAVSKA
-291 DNAIECYLEI
+291 DADKKTECYLEI
-301 SMKLKQNVSARLL
+301 KMKLKQNDSYLIGSAAEYKTVYVPFD
-314 NIKRYMFHS
+314 NGEDGWQPGKRYIYTLIFGGGYDDQGEPILS
-323 TMPQDGNRASVTSTP
+323 PITFDAA
-338 LFSEVVMTTMESRS
+338 TTNWVDATGADVNA
-352 FRQLRLMLQQRI
+352 F
-364 GQTPALVLMLMLIS
+364 
-378 NKRRRQSIKKG
+378 
-389 LCRN
+389 

>member
-76 MGGKHVTGASDHGV
+76 MGGKHVTGVSDHGV
-90 KIVYKTSAWD
+90 KIVYNTSAWD
-100 YDDPD
+100 YDDKD

-145 TYATVDEYNSE
+145 SYTTVDEYNSP

-167 KDRNKENNGTMP
+167 KGRNKENNGTMP

-206 ENVKIHNFVHSGKFT
+206 KSVKINNFVHGGTFT
-221 LPAGEPA
+221 LPAGEGEPA
-228 MSDWKPSPAAKGAY
+228 MSNWSLSPAAKGAY

-291 DNAIECYLEI
+291 DNAKECYLEI
-301 SMKLKQNVSARLL
+301 SMKLKQNDSYLIGSAAEYRTVYVPFD
-314 NIKRYMFHS
+314 NATGWEPGKRYIY
-323 TMPQDGNRASVTSTP
+323 T
-338 LFSEVVMTTMESRS
+338 
-352 FRQLRLMLQQRI
+352 
-364 GQTPALVLMLMLIS
+364 LIFGGGYDDQGEPILS
-378 NKRRRQSIKKG
+378 PITFDAATVDWADDSADVNF
-389 LCRN
+389 

>member
-1 MKIGKIL
+1 MKIEKIL
-8 AMAAVATV
+8 AVAAVATV

-76 MGGKHVTGASDHGV
+76 MGGKHEAGHSDQGV
-90 KIVYKTSAWD
+90 KIVYNTTAWD

-120 VSPAMTDDLFH
+120 VSPAITNDLVH
-131 HGFAYDMTSAAKTI
+131 NHYLGYDMTSANKTI
-145 TYATVDEYNSE
+145 TYTTVDEYNSP

-167 KDRNKENNGTMP
+167 KGRNKENNGATA
-179 VQMNFKHI
+179 VQMKFKHI

-194 AKTTSS
+194 AKTKQST
-200 ILEVDV
+200 LTVDV
-206 ENVKIHNFVHSGKFT
+206 KNIKIHNFVHSGTFK
-221 LPAGEPA
+221 LPTDEPA
-228 MSDWKPSPAAKGAY
+228 MSDWSLFPAAAGAY

-247 AANVKT
+247 AANVVVT
-253 NNAVV
+253 NNTAVD
-258 NLSDMNSPMML
+258 LSDMNSPLMM
-269 IPQKLTKW
+269 IPQQLTKW
-277 STYSAGAAVSKLEA
+277 STSTGAAVSKFDA
-291 DNAIECYLEI
+291 DKAKECYLEI
-301 SMKLKQNVSARLL
+301 SMKLKQNDSYLIGSATEYKTVYVPFD
-314 NIKRYMFHS
+314 NATGWEPGKRYIY
-323 TMPQDGNRASVTSTP
+323 T
-338 LFSEVVMTTMESRS
+338 
-352 FRQLRLMLQQRI
+352 
-364 GQTPALVLMLMLIS
+364 LIFGGGYDDHGEPILS
-378 NKRRRQSIKKG
+378 PITFDAATVDWADANAG
-389 LCRN
+389 ADVNVNF

>member
-1 MKIGKIL
+1 MKFGKIL
-8 AMAAVATV
+8 AVAVVATV

-49 TTPIGTHNLTST
+49 TTPIGTHNITST

-76 MGGKHVTGASDHGV
+76 MGGKHEAGHSDQGV
-90 KIVYKTSAWD
+90 KIVYNTTAWD

-120 VSPAMTDDLFH
+120 VSPAITNDLVLNHYF
-131 HGFAYDMTSAAKTI
+131 GYDMTSAAKTI
-145 TYATVDEYNSE
+145 SYTTVDEYDSE

-167 KDRNKENNGTMP
+167 KGCNKENNGTMP

-206 ENVKIHNFVHSGKFT
+206 ENVKIHNFVHSGTFT

-228 MSDWKPSPAAKGAY
+228 MSDWKLSPAAKGAY

-253 NNAVV
+253 KNAVV
-258 NLSDMNSPMML
+258 NLSDMNSPLML

-277 STYSAGAAVSKLEA
+277 STYSADTAVSIPEA
-291 DNAIECYLEI
+291 DKAKECYLEI
-301 SMKLKQNVSARLL
+301 SMKLKQNDSYLIGSAAEYKTVYVPFDNATGWEPGKRYIYTLIFGGGYDDHGEPIL
-314 NIKRYMFHS
+314 SPITFDAATVDWADAAGTDVNIK
-323 TMPQDGNRASVTSTP
+323 
-338 LFSEVVMTTMESRS
+338 
-352 FRQLRLMLQQRI
+352 
-364 GQTPALVLMLMLIS
+364 
-378 NKRRRQSIKKG
+378 
-389 LCRN
+389 

>member
-8 AMAAVATV
+8 AVAAVATV

-49 TTPIGTHNLTST
+49 TTPIGTTNLTT
-61 NFDVMAFMSS
+61 TDFDVMAFMSA

-76 MGGKHVTGASDHGV
+76 MGGKHVSGVSDHGV

-100 YDDPD
+100 YADPD
-105 KVAYWPTSG
+105 QMAYWPTEG

-120 VSPAMTDDLFH
+120 VSPAISNDLVLDN
-131 HGFAYDMTSAAKTI
+131 GFAYDMTSVAKTI
-145 TYATVDEYNSE
+145 SYRMVDEYNTT
-156 GTNHDVMYAVT
+156 GTNHDVMYAVA
-167 KDRNKENNGTMP
+167 KGRNKVNNGTNA

-194 AKTTSS
+194 AKTASS

-206 ENVKIHNFVHSGKFT
+206 ENVKIHNFVQSGVFT

-228 MSDWKPSPAAKGAY
+228 EKEPTMSNWSTSPDEAVFTA

-258 NLSDMNSPMML
+258 ELSDMNSPLMM

-277 STYSAGAAVSKLEA
+277 STSTGAAVSKHVA
-291 DNAIECYLEI
+291 DTKKECYLEI
-301 SMKLKQNVSARLL
+301 SMKLKQNDSYLIGSATEYKTVYVPFD
-314 NIKRYMFHS
+314 NGTGWEPGKRYIYTLIFGGGYDDQGEPILS
-323 TMPQDGNRASVTSTP
+323 PIKFEAATVDWANASAGADVN
-338 LFSEVVMTTMESRS
+338 F
-352 FRQLRLMLQQRI
+352 
-364 GQTPALVLMLMLIS
+364 
-378 NKRRRQSIKKG
+378 
-389 LCRN
+389 

>member
-1 MKIGKIL
+1 MKIEKIL
-8 AMAAVATV
+8 AVAAVATV

-49 TTPIGTHNLTST
+49 TTPIGTTNLTT
-61 NFDVMAFMSS
+61 TDFDVMAFMSS

-76 MGGKHVTGASDHGV
+76 MGGKHEAGASDHGV

-120 VSPAMTDDLFH
+120 VSPAITDDLVH
-131 HGFAYDMTSAAKTI
+131 RFAYDMTSAAKTI
-145 TYATVDEYNSE
+145 TYATVDEYNST
-156 GTNHDVMYAVT
+156 GTNYDVMYAVT
-167 KDRNKENNGTMP
+167 KGRNKENNGTMA

-206 ENVKIHNFVHSGKFT
+206 ENVKIHNFVLGGTFT
-221 LPAGEPA
+221 LPEGEPA
-228 MSDWKPSPAAKGAY
+228 MSNWSLSPVAEGAY

-258 NLSDMNSPMML
+258 NLSDMNSPLMM
-269 IPQKLTKW
+269 IPQQLKKW
-277 STYSAGAAVSKLEA
+277 STYSAGAAVSMHEA
-291 DNAIECYLEI
+291 NTKKECYLEI
-301 SMKLKQNVSARLL
+301 SMKLKQNDSYLIGSATGYKTVYVPFD
-314 NIKRYMFHS
+314 NATGWEPGKRYIYTLIFGGGYDDHGEPILS
-323 TMPQDGNRASVTSTP
+323 PITFDAATADWADASAGADVNVN
-338 LFSEVVMTTMESRS
+338 F
-352 FRQLRLMLQQRI
+352 
-364 GQTPALVLMLMLIS
+364 
-378 NKRRRQSIKKG
+378 
-389 LCRN
+389 